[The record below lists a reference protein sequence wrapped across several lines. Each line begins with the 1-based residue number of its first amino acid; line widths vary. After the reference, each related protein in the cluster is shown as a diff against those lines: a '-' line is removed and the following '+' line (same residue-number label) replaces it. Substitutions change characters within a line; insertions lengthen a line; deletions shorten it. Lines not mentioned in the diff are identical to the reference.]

1 VAASL
6 QGWASCR
13 DEPDPC
19 VQSVLDAG
27 SQLGESHQAWQMN
40 EINKLIWPSPQEGA
54 GTIEVKAWE
63 RTVDIA
69 LKTQNADG
77 STVLT
82 DLPSDEAST
91 GEINAAAVKLLE
103 DAGVDVVGA
112 DFEPVAVELREG
124 GE

>member
-1 VAASL
+1 
-6 QGWASCR
+6 
-13 DEPDPC
+13 